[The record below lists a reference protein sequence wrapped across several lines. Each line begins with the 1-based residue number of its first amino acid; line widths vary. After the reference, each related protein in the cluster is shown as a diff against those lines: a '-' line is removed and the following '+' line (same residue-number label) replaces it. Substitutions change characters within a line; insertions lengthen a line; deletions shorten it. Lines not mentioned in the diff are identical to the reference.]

1 MNLFHFK
8 IGGTVFSSNS
18 LHTKWFSWCLLK
30 ILIRNSRRRA
40 SVRKGILNF
49 SSMDFFLGEPFKL
62 IYLFLVNG
70 ETLIW
75 TSRGA
80 GKLGYVE
87 KWQRQRTNIS
97 QWLWQHGEKTQ
108 VDVRSGAKLM
118 ETFSFFSA
126 ADLPQECRT
135 RRSYSLDRIHLYDSY
150 FPFPFQNKYLL
161 LSMSNDFLPRISL
174 RKLFWP
180 EVFVAINLLANDP
193 ECNLSRQ
200 WHPN

>member
-8 IGGTVFSSNS
+8 IGGTVFSSNY

-30 ILIRNSRRRA
+30 ILIRNSRRGA
-40 SVRKGILNF
+40 SVRKRIFNF
-49 SSMDFFLGEPFKL
+49 SSMDFFLGEPFIF
-62 IYLFLVNG
+62 IYLVPGKWWNFDLNKQGGG
-70 ETLIW
+70 ETWLRRKMA
-75 TSRGA
+75 TSKNKYFSMALTTWWKDSSGCQEWRKIDG
-80 GKLGYVE
+80 
-87 KWQRQRTNIS
+87 NI
-97 QWLWQHGEKTQ
+97 L
-108 VDVRSGAKLM
+108 
-118 ETFSFFSA
+118 FFSA

-161 LSMSNDFLPRISL
+161 LSLSNDFLPRISL
-174 RKLFWP
+174 RKLFWS
-180 EVFVAINLLANDP
+180 EVFAAINLLANDP

>member
-8 IGGTVFSSNS
+8 IGGTVFSSNY

-49 SSMDFFLGEPFKL
+49 SSMDFFLGEPFIF
-62 IYLFLVNG
+62 IYLVPGKWWNFDLNKQGGG
-70 ETLIW
+70 ETWLRRKMA
-75 TSRGA
+75 TSKNKYFSMALTTWWKDSSGCQEWRKIDG
-80 GKLGYVE
+80 
-87 KWQRQRTNIS
+87 NI
-97 QWLWQHGEKTQ
+97 L
-108 VDVRSGAKLM
+108 
-118 ETFSFFSA
+118 FFSA

-180 EVFVAINLLANDP
+180 EFFVAINLLANDP